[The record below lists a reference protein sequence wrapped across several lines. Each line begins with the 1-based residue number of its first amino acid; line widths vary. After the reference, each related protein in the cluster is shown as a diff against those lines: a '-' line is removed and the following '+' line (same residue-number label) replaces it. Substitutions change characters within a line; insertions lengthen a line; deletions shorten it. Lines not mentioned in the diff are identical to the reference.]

1 MKNKLPSYLWVS
13 ALLVLGTQAAYAQTT
28 AAQRVA
34 GAQPQAAPAPQA
46 MNYQGIARDLLGR
59 PLQNK
64 AIALR
69 LSVLAGGADAPAVY
83 TETHRVVTSAQGAF
97 ALAVGRGSAAQGTF
111 AGLKWGST
119 NHFLRVEIDPAGGS
133 NFRVMG
139 TSELLSVP
147 YALYAGMAGQ
157 LSAGAGATAGPTNS
171 AQGGNSPGVPSQV
184 WSLFGNSGVNPL
196 TDRLGTTDEADLV
209 LITNNIDRLVITS
222 QGDVLIRKNLGVGN
236 NLTVGNDLTVSKNVN
251 LNTAG
256 GATINYGPLTVA
268 NTSPTTLTGTLTVT
282 GATNLNSTLNTLG
295 ATTLRSTLGVTGATD
310 LGSTLNTVGATTL
323 RNTLDVTGATNLGST
338 LNTVGAT
345 TLRNTLGVTGATSLG
360 STLGVTGATTLNNTL
375 GVTGATT
382 LGNTLGV
389 TGATTLNSTLN
400 TLGATTLRNTLDV
413 TGATTLNST
422 LNVLGATVMRSTLG
436 IDGALNLGSTLG
448 VAGAT
453 TLNNTLAVAG
463 ATNLASALTVQGASL
478 MRSTLGV
485 SGATTLG
492 STLGVTGAASLSNT
506 LGVGGATTLGN
517 TLAVAGA
524 TTLNNTLAANGQV
537 TITANVGGGDASYGA
552 YPLRVQGSDQGLAIK
567 LNAGTPNN
575 ANNFVT
581 FFNSSG
587 NAVGRIEGET
597 EPEVANDPEFIYNEA
612 IAVAEVAKDGANV
625 VLAAIPVVVGGLG
638 VSAGPCGACLAMAA
652 ADLVLSTANLVSY
665 NAFAFSNLGVTYQ
678 SGSADYA
685 EWLERSNAAEKLTP
699 GDIVA
704 VNAGKITKYTTSGQQ
719 FMVIS
724 TKPAVLGNM
733 PPTGSEAA
741 YEKVAFMGQIPVK
754 VRGLVLAGDYIL
766 PSGRNDGFGVGV
778 SPKDIKPEQ
787 YKQIVGVA
795 WSESL
800 VEGISSTVNMAIGL
814 NSNDLANLAVEQ
826 DKKIKAL
833 EGKYASLEAR
843 LLALEGG
850 PAPKPATP
858 VLATAAPAPA
868 KELTRYELLK
878 QNMPAEL
885 SNDVMANAISDLKAT
900 YAKQGLSY
908 KNNPGLT
915 RLFTDMAFQ
924 AEVIRK
930 AQATYKASYQTILER
945 SRQ

>member
-1 MKNKLPSYLWVS
+1 MNNKLPSYLWAS
-13 ALLVLGTQAAYAQTT
+13 ALLVLGTSAAHAQNT
-28 AAQRVA
+28 ANQRVA
-34 GAQPQAAPAPQA
+34 GSQPQASPAPQA

-83 TETHRVVTSAQGAF
+83 TETHRVVTTDQGAF
-97 ALAVGRGSAAQGTF
+97 ALAVGRGTASQGTF
-111 AGLKWGST
+111 AGLKWGAT

-157 LSAGAGATAGPTNS
+157 LAGTGVTGTTTTSS
-171 AQGGNSPGVPSQV
+171 AQGGGNTPGVPGQV
-184 WSLFGNSGVNPL
+184 WSLFGNSRVNPL

-209 LITNNIDRLVITS
+209 LITNNIDRLTITS
-222 QGDVLIRKNLGVGN
+222 QGNVAIRNDLGI
-236 NLTVGNDLTVSKNVN
+236 GNDLTVNRNVS
-251 LNTAG
+251 LNTTG

-268 NTSPTTLTGTLTVT
+268 KNSPTALTGTLTVT
-282 GATNLNSTLNTLG
+282 GATNLNNTLNTLGATTLRNTLDVTGATNLNSTLNTVG

-310 LGSTLNTVGATTL
+310 LSSTLNAVGATTL
-323 RNTLDVTGATNLGST
+323 RSTLGVTGATTLGNTLGVTGATNLGST

-345 TLRNTLGVTGATSLG
+345 TLRNTLDVTGTT
-360 STLGVTGATTLNNTL
+360 TLNSALTVVGATTMRSAVAINGALN
-375 GVTGATT
+375 
-382 LGNTLGV
+382 LGNTLDV
-389 TGATTLNSTLN
+389 
-400 TLGATTLRNTLDV
+400 LGATTLHNTLGVD
-413 TGATTLNST
+413 GAT
-422 LNVLGATVMRSTLG
+422 A
-436 IDGALNLGSTLG
+436 LGSTFG

-463 ATNLASALTVQGASL
+463 AANLASTLTVQDASL
-478 MRSTLGV
+478 LR
-485 SGATTLG
+485 
-492 STLGVTGAASLSNT
+492 STLGVTGA
-506 LGVGGATTLGN
+506 TTLGN
-517 TLAVAGA
+517 SLAVAGA

-537 TITANVGGGDASYGA
+537 TISTSVSGGDATYNA
-552 YPLRVQGSDQGLAIK
+552 YPLRVQGSDQGIAIK

-575 ANNFVT
+575 SNNFVT

-587 NAVGRIEGET
+587 SAVGRIEGET
-597 EPEVANDPEFIYNEA
+597 TSEATNDPEFIFDESILVAEEIKAGVNVGTSF
-612 IAVAEVAKDGANV
+612 IPVAVAGV
-625 VLAAIPVVVGGLG
+625 V
-638 VSAGPCGACLAMAA
+638 VSAGPCGACIAAAA
-652 ADLVLSTANLVSY
+652 ADLVLATANLV
-665 NAFAFSNLGVTYQ
+665 AFNIFSLENLGVTYQ

-704 VNAGKITKYTTSGQQ
+704 VNAGKITKYTTTGQQ

-733 PPTGSEAA
+733 PPAGSEAG

-766 PSGRNDGFGVGV
+766 PSGRNDGFGIGV

-800 VEGISSTVNMAIGL
+800 VEGVISTVNMAIGL
-814 NSNDLANLAVEQ
+814 NTNDVANLAVDQ

-833 EGKYASLEAR
+833 ESKYASLEAR

-850 PAPKPATP
+850 AAPKPVAT
-858 VLATAAPAPA
+858 LAAAEPTKAAPA

-878 QNMPAEL
+878 QSMPAEL
-885 SNDVMANAISDLKAT
+885 SNEVMANAIADLKAT
-900 YAKQGLSY
+900 YAKQGISY
-908 KNNPGLT
+908 KNHPGLN

-924 AEVIRK
+924 TGVVRK
-930 AQATYKASYQTILER
+930 AQATYKASYQGILEK
-945 SRQ
+945 SNK

>member
-1 MKNKLPSYLWVS
+1 MNNKLPSYLWVS
-13 ALLVLGTQAAYAQTT
+13 ALLALGTQATYAQTT

-46 MNYQGIARDLLGR
+46 MNYQGIARDLLGH
-59 PLQNK
+59 PLQSK
-64 AIALR
+64 AITLR

-97 ALAVGRGSAAQGTF
+97 ALAVGRGTAAQGTF
-111 AGLKWGST
+111 AGLKWGSA

-147 YALYAGMAGQ
+147 YALYASMAGQ
-157 LSAGAGATAGPTNS
+157 LSSGTGATGGTATSS
-171 AQGGNSPGVPSQV
+171 AQGGGNSPGVPGQV
-184 WSLFGNSGVNPL
+184 WSLFGNSRVNPL
-196 TDRLGTTDEADLV
+196 TDHLGTTDEADLV
-209 LITNNIDRLVITS
+209 LITNNIDRLTITS

-236 NLTVGNDLTVSKNVN
+236 DLTVNRNVN
-251 LNTAG
+251 LNTTG

-268 NTSPTTLTGTLTVT
+268 NASPTTLTGALTVT

-345 TLRNTLGVTGATSLG
+345 TLRSTLGVTGATSLG
-360 STLGVTGATTLNNTL
+360 NTLGVAGATTLNNTL
-375 GVTGATT
+375 GVTGVTT

-389 TGATTLNSTLN
+389 AGATTLSSTLN

-453 TLNNTLAVAG
+453 TLSNTLAVAG

-478 MRSTLGV
+478 LR
-485 SGATTLG
+485 
-492 STLGVTGAASLSNT
+492 STLGVTGATSLSNT
-506 LGVGGATTLGN
+506 LGVTGATTLSN

-537 TITANVGGGDASYGA
+537 TITTNVGGGDASYGA
-552 YPLRVQGSDQGLAIK
+552 YPLRVQGSDQGIAIK
-567 LNAGTPNN
+567 LNAGTPTNS
-575 ANNFVT
+575 NNFVT

-597 EPEVANDPEFIYNEA
+597 ESEATNDPEFIFDESILVAEEVKAGVNVGTSF
-612 IAVAEVAKDGANV
+612 IPVAVA
-625 VLAAIPVVVGGLG
+625 GLG
-638 VSAGPCGACLAMAA
+638 VSAGPCGACIAAAA
-652 ADLVLSTANLVSY
+652 ADLVLATANLV
-665 NAFAFSNLGVTYQ
+665 AFNVFSLENLGVTYQ

-704 VNAGKITKYTTSGQQ
+704 VNAGKITKYTTAGQQ

-766 PSGRNDGFGVGV
+766 PSGRNDGFGIGV

-795 WSESL
+795 WSASL
-800 VEGISSTVNMAIGL
+800 VEGIRSTVNMAIGL

-826 DKKIKAL
+826 DKKIKVL

-850 PAPKPATP
+850 SAPKPATP
-858 VLATAAPAPA
+858 VLAAAPAPV
-868 KELTRYELLK
+868 KELTRYQLIK
-878 QNMPAEL
+878 QSMPAEL
-885 SNDVMANAISDLKAT
+885 SNDVMANAISDLKAS
-900 YAKQGLSY
+900 YAKQGISY
-908 KNNPGLT
+908 KNNPGLN
-915 RLFTDMAFQ
+915 RLFTDLAFQ
-924 AEVIRK
+924 AQVIRK
-930 AQATYKASYQTILER
+930 AQTTYKASYQTILER
-945 SRQ
+945 SSQ

>member
-1 MKNKLPSYLWVS
+1 MNNKLPYYLWVS
-13 ALLVLGTQAAYAQTT
+13 ALLVLGTQATYAQTT

-34 GAQPQAAPAPQA
+34 GAPPQAAPAPQA

-59 PLQNK
+59 PLQSK
-64 AIALR
+64 TITLR

-83 TETHRVVTSAQGAF
+83 TETHRVVTSTQGAF
-97 ALAVGRGSAAQGTF
+97 ALAVGRGTVAQGTF

-157 LSAGAGATAGPTNS
+157 LSSGTGAISSTATSS
-171 AQGGNSPGVPSQV
+171 AQGGGNSPGVPGQV
-184 WSLFGNSGVNPL
+184 WSLFGNSRVTPL

-209 LITNNIDRLVITS
+209 LITNNIDRLTITS
-222 QGDVLIRKNLGVGN
+222 QGDVLIRKNLGVGS
-236 NLTVGNDLTVSKNVN
+236 DLTVNRNVN
-251 LNTAG
+251 LNTTG

-268 NTSPTTLTGTLTVT
+268 NASPTTLTDALTVT

-323 RNTLDVTGATNLGST
+323 RNTLDVTGATNLSST

-345 TLRNTLGVTGATSLG
+345 TLRSTLGVTGATSLG
-360 STLGVTGATTLNNTL
+360 NTLSVAGTTTLNNTL
-375 GVTGATT
+375 GVMGATT

-389 TGATTLNSTLN
+389 AGATTLSSTLN

-453 TLNNTLAVAG
+453 TLSNTLAVAG
-463 ATNLASALTVQGASL
+463 ATNLASALTVQGTSL
-478 MRSTLGV
+478 LR
-485 SGATTLG
+485 
-492 STLGVTGAASLSNT
+492 STLGVTGATTLGNT
-506 LGVGGATTLGN
+506 LGVTGATTLGNTLGVTGATSLSN

-537 TITANVGGGDASYGA
+537 TITTSVGGGDASYGA
-552 YPLRVQGSDQGLAIK
+552 YPLRVQGSDQGIAIK
-567 LNAGTPNN
+567 LNAGTPTNS
-575 ANNFVT
+575 NNFVT

-597 EPEVANDPEFIYNEA
+597 ESEATNDPEFIFNES
-612 IAVAEVAKDGANV
+612 ILVAEEVKAGVNV
-625 VLAAIPVVVGGLG
+625 GTSFIPVAVGGLI
-638 VSAGPCGACLAMAA
+638 VAAGPCGACIAAAA
-652 ADLVLSTANLVSY
+652 ADLVLATANLAAY
-665 NAFAFSNLGVTYQ
+665 NVFALENLGVTYQ

-704 VNAGKITKYTTSGQQ
+704 VNAGKITKHTTVGQQ

-733 PPTGSEAA
+733 PPTGSEGA

-754 VRGLVLAGDYIL
+754 VRGFVLAGDYIL
-766 PSGRNDGFGVGV
+766 PSGRNDGFGIGV

-800 VEGISSTVNMAIGL
+800 VEGVSSTVNMAIGL

-850 PAPKPATP
+850 SAPKPTTP
-858 VLATAAPAPA
+858 VLAAEPAKTAPA
-868 KELTRYELLK
+868 KELTRYQLIK
-878 QNMPAEL
+878 QSMPAEL
-885 SNDVMANAISDLKAT
+885 SNDVMTNAISDLKASYT
-900 YAKQGLSY
+900 KQGIAY
-908 KNNPGLT
+908 KNNPGLN
-915 RLFTDMAFQ
+915 RLFTDLAFQ
-924 AEVIRK
+924 AQVIRK

-945 SRQ
+945 SSQ